1 MAKKKMGL
9 FSAVALGVSA
19 IIGSGWLFAAYK
31 TADVAGPA
39 ALLSWI
45 IGAFIIGLLAMCF
58 AEIAA
63 LYPRRGL
70 SAIIPTMSHNKYFG
84 FPFAIANWLGVVAVI
99 PLEATAT
106 VQYLITLA
114 PQWSNYLFYEGALTP
129 VGTLLSVLLEVLFSL
144 VNFWGA
150 RSFIKTNNVFAI
162 LKVIIPIVVALAIM
176 FVSFHPCNLLR
187 RTRDR

>member
-1 MAKKKMGL
+1 
-9 FSAVALGVSA
+9 
-19 IIGSGWLFAAYK
+19 
-31 TADVAGPA
+31 
-39 ALLSWI
+39 
-45 IGAFIIGLLAMCF
+45 MCF

-114 PQWSNYLFYEGALTP
+114 PQWSDYLFYEGALTP
-129 VGTLLSVLLEVLFSL
+129 VGTLLSVLLVVLFSL

-162 LKVIIPIVVALAIM
+162 FKVIVPIVVALAIM
-176 FVSFHPCNLLR
+176 FVSFHPCNLTSYRGTFTPYGWSSVFTTNAGNVLACQR
-187 RTRDR
+187 A